1 MNDGLKGKVAI
12 VTGGSRGIGRSIVR
26 ELAGA
31 GCCVAFTYLTRKAEA
46 EELVGQHPSE
56 QVFAIQADARDLE
69 AARGAIEAT
78 TRQLGSPSILVNN
91 AGILRDRA
99 LVLMNCSDW
108 SEVVATNLNGCFH
121 YAQAITPILM
131 RNGGGRII
139 NISSISGLRGIAGQT
154 NYSASKAGIIG
165 FSKALAREL
174 GPFKVTVNVVAPGYI
189 ETDMV
194 SGTVAKSKTAL
205 SQSTPLRRFGAPEEV
220 ASAVRFLASDAASFI
235 TGQVLGVDGGL
246 GI

>member
-1 MNDGLKGKVAI
+1 MTDGLKGKVAI

-31 GCCVAFTYLTRKAEA
+31 GCCVAFTYLTKKAEA
-46 EELVGQHPSE
+46 EELVGQLPPE
-56 QVFAIQADARDLE
+56 QVLAIQADARDAE
-69 AARGAIEAT
+69 AARSAVETT

-99 LVLMNCSDW
+99 LALMHCSDW
-108 SEVVATNLNGCFH
+108 SEVIATNLNGCFYYVH
-121 YAQAITPILM
+121 AIVFILM
-131 RNGGGRII
+131 RSGGGRII
-139 NISSISGLRGIAGQT
+139 NISSISGLRGIAGQA

-165 FSKALAREL
+165 LSKALAREL

-194 SGTVAKSKTAL
+194 GSMVAKSKIAL

-220 ASAVRFLASDAASFI
+220 ASAVRFLVSDAASFI